1 MTEPRTYD
9 VVALSVPIAYNAHG
23 DHDARGTLFALAG
36 NADALRGVSAARP
49 HPLVRPLVL
58 RARVGERVVVR
69 FRNELAHRAGIH
81 PQGVR
86 YDVARADGGVV
97 GANPDS
103 AADPGGR
110 RRYVWDCEHEGV
122 FFFGDVADL
131 RGCDDGSQAH
141 GLYGALVVEPERATW
156 TDPETGA
163 ALPDGLHVD
172 VHVPGAAGFREH
184 VTFLHDAAPNDDG
197 PPVAL
202 ASYRCE
208 PAARR
213 RAAYARLVAQGRLDP
228 DRDAVADE
236 EQRHSSWLHGD
247 PATPVLR
254 AYVGDRTRI
263 RVVHAGLRESRVFHL
278 HAHRWRAEG
287 DGSPAVDAV
296 ALGPQEG
303 LTVEPL
309 GGAGSVHGATGD
321 ALWELPGTDVW
332 GVLRVFD
339 VAQDGSGRYPDGS
352 PIAALRPL
360 PGHRPPPRP
369 TPGRPGFPAF
379 VAGVHPGRSPRPPRT
394 PAMPPGT
401 AREPSELERAAFCP
415 DPRPGEAFTR
425 VGPPEAP
432 VRRYHLVALQAGVR
446 YHHGERADR
455 RDDDAVVYALAGDV
469 EDAGG
474 VEAFRAQVAAG
485 ERDLH
490 PVALR
495 AAAGEVVEL
504 SLTNALP
511 PGRPFQ
517 PEVGVH
523 GHLVAY
529 DPLVADGAAVGWN
542 YLSGATAADTG
553 PDAARY
559 RTWVQRWYCD
569 TELGTAVFG
578 DRLRPGARGPHGL
591 YGCLVV
597 EPAGAR
603 WTEPHDPGREVTS
616 SGSAVVTLPDGTA
629 FREQVLAVAD
639 RVPLRRCP
647 HDAEPEPAAP
657 GVAVGYRCE
666 PLRERPGDPAD
677 RFCSRE
683 HGDPGTPLPRAYPGE
698 RVRIRV
704 HQGTGTARHAVH
716 AHGLRSRA
724 PSPGSQ
730 WTVGPYQAVDVDLE
744 EPETPGDHLWS
755 LAATDD
761 TWAGAWGLLRVH
773 DAPVADL
780 PPLPGAFPPARAR
793 PESPVRR
800 YRVHVRAAERDHGRG
815 RSDPFALVY
824 ALEGDGGGADG
835 GPLVLRALAGE
846 RVEVTVTNELSGPPP
861 AAAGDP
867 PLPGEHDP
875 GGRVVSDRVSLHAC
889 GLRYDVRDADGT
901 VAGTNPDSTVKPGHS
916 VTYRWLTGTPGPVL
930 LCDRADV
937 RTHRHRGLVGV
948 LVVEPADVTPV
959 HPSGHGG
966 GWTGEQALL
975 RRGDGTVERE
985 LVLLLADGLR
995 LYRDGDPDRP
1005 MPDSATAGN
1014 AAFNHRSAAL
1024 RPHRP
1029 SLADPHP
1036 PTPVLA
1042 CAPGERLRLHVVA
1055 ATDRAGDHSFTVH
1068 GHDWPADERPD
1079 APHVGATG
1087 GLAAGAVRSIAL
1099 TAGEPGDYAYRSGAL
1114 RWALAEGLWGLIR
1127 VRRP

>member
-23 DHDARGTLFALAG
+23 DHDARGTVFALAEHV
-36 NADALRGVSAARP
+36 DELRGVVGDRP

-58 RARVGERVVVR
+58 RARVGDRVVAR

-131 RGCDDGSQAH
+131 RGCDEGSQAH
-141 GLYGALVVEPERATW
+141 GLFGALVVEPAGATW

-163 ALPDGLHVD
+163 ECSGGLHAD
-172 VHVPGAAGFREH
+172 VHVPGAPAFREH
-184 VTFLHDAAPNDDG
+184 VAFLQDAAPNDDG
-197 PPVAL
+197 PAVAL

-208 PAARR
+208 PPARR
-213 RAAYARLVAQGRLDP
+213 RAAYERLVADGRLDP
-228 DRDAVADE
+228 VRDVVADE

-254 AYVGDRTRI
+254 AYAGDRTRI

-278 HAHRWRAEG
+278 RGHRWHTVG

-296 ALGPQEG
+296 GIGPQEAV
-303 LTVEPL
+303 TVEPV

-339 VAQDGSGRYPDGS
+339 VAQDGSGRYPDGT

-360 PGHRPPPRP
+360 PGHRPPPES
-369 TPGRPGFPAF
+369 TPERPGFPAF

-401 AREPSELERAAFCP
+401 GREPSALERAAFCA
-415 DPRPGEAFTR
+415 DARPGEAFTR
-425 VGPPEAP
+425 VAPPDAP
-432 VRRYHLVALQAGVR
+432 VRRYHLVALQAAVR
-446 YHHGERADR
+446 YHRGDRADR
-455 RDDDAVVYALAGDV
+455 RDDDAVLYALAGDV
-469 EDAGG
+469 ERAGG
-474 VEAFRAQVAAG
+474 VEAFRTQVAAG
-485 ERDLH
+485 ERDVH
-490 PVALR
+490 PVAIR
-495 AAAGEVVEL
+495 AAAGDVVEL

-523 GHLVAY
+523 AHLVAY

-553 PDAARY
+553 PDGAPY
-559 RTWVQRWYCD
+559 RTWVHRWYCD

-578 DRLRPGARGPHGL
+578 DRLRPGVRGPHGL
-591 YGCLVV
+591 YGSLVV

-603 WTEPHDPGREVTS
+603 WTDPHDAGREVTS
-616 SGSAVVTLPDGTA
+616 SESAVVTLPDGSA
-629 FREQVLAVAD
+629 FRELVLAVAD
-639 RVPLRRCP
+639 GVPLRRCP
-647 HDAEPEPAAP
+647 HGAGPEPAVP

-677 RFCSRE
+677 RFSSRE

-698 RVRIRV
+698 RVRIRLY
-704 HQGTGTARHAVH
+704 QGAGGVRHGVQV
-716 AHGLRSRA
+716 HGLRS
-724 PSPGSQ
+724 STGSQ
-730 WTVGPYQAVDVDLE
+730 WTIGPYQAADLHLE
-744 EPETPGDHLWS
+744 RPAGAGDHLWS
-755 LAATDD
+755 LAANDD

-773 DAPVADL
+773 DEPVPDL
-780 PPLPGAFPPARAR
+780 PPLPGAFPVAR
-793 PESPVRR
+793 PAPDGPVRR
-800 YRVHVRAAERDHGRG
+800 YRVHVRASERDHGRG

-824 ALEGDGGGADG
+824 AVDGDDDG
-835 GPLVLRALAGE
+835 GPLVLRARVGE

-861 AAAGDP
+861 AAASDP
-867 PLPGEHDP
+867 PLPGEDDP
-875 GGRVVSDRVSLHAC
+875 GGRIVSDRVSLHAA
-889 GLRYDVRDADGT
+889 GLRFDVRAADGT

-916 VTYRWLTGTPGPVL
+916 VTYRWLADTPGPVL
-930 LCDRADV
+930 LSDRADV

-948 LVVEPADVTPV
+948 LVVEPADVTPE
-959 HPSGHGG
+959 HPSGRGS

-975 RRGDGTVERE
+975 RRADGTVERE

-1005 MPDSATAGN
+1005 VPDSATAGN

-1024 RPHRP
+1024 RPERP

-1042 CAPGERLRLHVVA
+1042 CAPGERLRVHVVA
-1055 ATDRAGDHSFTVH
+1055 GTDRSGEHSFTVH

-1087 GLAAGAVRSIAL
+1087 GLATGAVRTLVL
-1099 TAGEPGDYAYRSGAL
+1099 TAGAPGDYTYRSGAL